1 MKSLTLISI
10 LMLFSFT
17 TMAQEEY
24 KKKATIAAELML
36 KALNDKDV
44 VQFVNYLTQEQGEK
58 TVLYKRFEK
67 ALKNDTRIVSDVQL
81 IRFGNFETSQQA
93 YFGCKFGND
102 STTFFGISTD
112 NGENWH
118 FTQFIR
124 QFNYENIKSFMI
136 SELDSSFK
144 DLEPKAL
151 QKISYK
157 MGKQISPFEYK
168 DLNGNIVNSE
178 KIKGKI
184 IVLNIWSTTCAP
196 CIKEIPQL
204 NKLVERMKN
213 KDIVFIGLAFNSP
226 ESVLLKSF
234 LPQHPF
240 LYQIVSANGD
250 DYSIRSF
257 PTHIVINKDQIV
269 VGVFEG
275 GSEENL
281 IKIDALLNEL

>member
-1 MKSLTLISI
+1 MKSLILLTI

-17 TMAQEEY
+17 TIAQEES
-24 KKKATIAAELML
+24 KKKATIAAEAMI
-36 KALNDKDV
+36 KALNEKDF
-44 VQFVNYLTQEQGEK
+44 VQYVNYLTPGQGD
-58 TVLYKRFEK
+58 YKQWEK
-67 ALKNDTRIVSDVQL
+67 ALKNDTRSTSDVQL
-81 IRFGNFETSQQA
+81 IRFGKFETSQQA
-93 YFGCKFGND
+93 YFSCKFGNENT
-102 STTFFGISTD
+102 SFFGISKD

-124 QFNYENIKSFMI
+124 HFNYENIKSFMI
-136 SELDSSFK
+136 TELDSSFK
-144 DLEPKAL
+144 DLETKAL
-151 QKISYK
+151 PKKSYK

-178 KIKGKI
+178 KLKGKT
-184 IVLNIWSTTCAP
+184 IVLNFWSTTCEP

-204 NKLVERMKN
+204 NKLVEKMKN

-240 LYQIVSANGD
+240 LYQIVSVNGD
-250 DYSIRSF
+250 DYSIRSL

-275 GSEENL
+275 GSQEN
-281 IKIDALLNEL
+281 IMKIEAILNEL